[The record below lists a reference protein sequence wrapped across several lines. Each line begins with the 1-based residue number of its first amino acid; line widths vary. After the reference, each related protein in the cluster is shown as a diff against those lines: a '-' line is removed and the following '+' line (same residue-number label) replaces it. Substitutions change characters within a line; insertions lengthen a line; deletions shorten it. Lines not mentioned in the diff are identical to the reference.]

1 MLSTPD
7 GDDKSVVMPPLALDD
22 LLVLDLTHYIAG
34 PYCTKLLADYGARVI
49 KIERPDGGD
58 PCRRLGP
65 FPQGVPHAEKSGMFL
80 HLNTNKES
88 VTLNLKT
95 LRGRQIFFRLLE
107 RADVVVENFHPRVL
121 PTLGLDY
128 PQLRRLRPRLIMTS
142 ISNFGHSGP
151 YRDWR
156 AQDLTL
162 YAMGGEMY
170 SSGATGR
177 EPLKQ
182 AHGLTLYQGGAMAAT
197 ATMVGIFGG
206 RRHSSGQH
214 IEISLF
220 ETQAG
225 SMDRRLASL
234 VAYQYTG
241 SNPGPEDARPVGIMP
256 SGLFPCKDGYVD
268 IRTQPRWWDRLV
280 AMLEMPELHQD
291 PRFNTES
298 ARLNLANRDAFLQ
311 IFYAW
316 LKRHTRQEIMRH
328 AQRARLPGTA
338 INTPAEVL
346 SDPHFA
352 ARHAFVTVDHPV
364 AGIWQ
369 LPGAPFRPQRTPWQL
384 RRPAPLLGQH
394 TEAVL
399 QELAQLSLAEI
410 QELRQTHV
418 I

>member
-1 MLSTPD
+1 
-7 GDDKSVVMPPLALDD
+7 MPSLALDD

-65 FPQGVPHAEKSGMFL
+65 FPDDIPHAEKSGLFL

-95 LRGRQIFFRLLE
+95 LRGRQIFCRLLHK
-107 RADVVVENFHPRVL
+107 AAIVVENFHPRVL
-121 PTLGLDY
+121 FGLELDY
-128 PQLRRLRPRLIMTS
+128 ASLSRQYPGLVMTS
-142 ISNFGHSGP
+142 ISNFGQTGP
-151 YRDWR
+151 YRNWK

-177 EPLKQ
+177 DPLLQ
-182 AHGLTLYQGGAMAAT
+182 AHGLTFYQGGSMAAT
-197 ATMVGIFGG
+197 ATMIGVFGA
-206 RRHSSGQH
+206 RRHGTGQH
-214 IEISLF
+214 IDIALF

-225 SMDRRLASL
+225 SIDRRLTSL
-234 VAYQYTG
+234 VTYQYNG
-241 SNPGPEDARPVGIMP
+241 SNPGPEAPLPVGIMP
-256 SGLFPCKDGYVD
+256 SGIFPCKDGYVD
-268 IRTQPRWWDRLV
+268 IRTQLRWWDRLV
-280 AMLEMPELHQD
+280 TLMEMPELHTD
-291 PRFNTES
+291 PRFQTEE
-298 ARLNLANRDAFLQ
+298 ARLNPANREAFLRL
-311 IFYAW
+311 FHLW
-316 LKRHTRQEIMRH
+316 LMRHTRQEIMRR
-328 AQRARLPGTA
+328 AQRVRLPGTVV
-338 INTPAEVL
+338 NSSAEVL

-352 ARHAFVTVDHPV
+352 ARDAFVAVEHPG
-364 AGIWQ
+364 AGTWQ

-394 TEAVL
+394 TEVVL
-399 QELAQLSLAEI
+399 QELAHVSLEEI
-410 QELRQTHV
+410 EELRQSHV